1 MIPSTKKYETNRLT
15 SIIPSSTSYLF
26 VAFIT
31 FTLDGLFFL
40 ILETFD
46 RIIGSSL
53 SRFFLD
59 DVSIILWKMFKN
71 YYCSIITANE
81 KQFLSI
87 YTYIGDFYF
96 IRFNYKCT
104 RVCTYFYSMKYI
116 IICFRYVEIYFIYT
130 FTLYFLF
137 LHFFFL
143 FFFFFEIFF
152 FF

>member
-87 YTYIGDFYF
+87 YTYIGDF
-96 IRFNYKCT
+96 I
-104 RVCTYFYSMKYI
+104 
-116 IICFRYVEIYFIYT
+116 
-130 FTLYFLF
+130 L
-137 LHFFFL
+137 
-143 FFFFFEIFF
+143 
-152 FF
+152 